1 MIMDINILPYGIL
14 LFAVL
19 VSFFRKGRKIG
30 NNLLAVLFL
39 AFGVFCAVKSGW
51 WGLVY
56 FLLLA
61 GLVQENGPRTYAL
74 VAGFCFFNMLF
85 QWIWGIFG
93 WNPLVWQ
100 TIASAYGG
108 LLIFACADVA

>member
-1 MIMDINILPYGIL
+1 MDTINILPYGIL

-39 AFGVFCAVKSGW
+39 AFAVFCAAESGW

-56 FLLLA
+56 FILLA

-74 VAGFCFFNMLF
+74 VAGFCFINMLF

-100 TIASAYGG
+100 TITSAYGG

>member
-1 MIMDINILPYGIL
+1 MYTINILPYGIL

-51 WGLVY
+51 WGFGY
-56 FLLLA
+56 FVLLA

-74 VAGFCFFNMLF
+74 VAGFCFINMLF
-85 QWIWGIFG
+85 QWIWGIFD
-93 WNPLVWQ
+93 WNPVVWQ
-100 TIASAYGG
+100 TITSAYGG

>member
-1 MIMDINILPYGIL
+1 MDTINILPYGVL

-30 NNLLAVLFL
+30 NNLLALLFL
-39 AFGVFCAVKSGW
+39 VFGVFCAVKSGW
-51 WGLVY
+51 WGFGY
-56 FLLLA
+56 FVLLA
-61 GLVQENGPRTYAL
+61 GVVQENGPRTYAL
-74 VAGFCFFNMLF
+74 VVGFCFFNMLF

-93 WNPLVWQ
+93 WNPVVWQ
-100 TIASAYGG
+100 TITSAYGG